1 MKNNSTTGFLEKCVL
16 DGYPDLEPST
26 VCVIKAAIKHDLKYE
41 ILDEARSFIK
51 IYNDEKEEYIYQATK
66 TTKDVSTFPFV
77 TDNKEL
83 VKDILRE
90 NNFNAPNGI
99 ILEKNLTKRD
109 IQILMEPF
117 IGKSVVVKP
126 NTTNKGIGITVFE
139 KSVNE
144 KDLKNAIEKAFKY
157 DSKVIVEEFK
167 KGLEYRFLVVGDECI
182 CVLHRRAASIV
193 GDGKSSIEKLIKM
206 KNEEPWHGLSGRI
219 IEIDDALKDI
229 IKRQGYSLKSIPKK
243 EKRVFLR
250 DNSNCSTGGESIDLT
265 DTMPDEFKRVAV
277 KAAKLFNA
285 KICGVDILIENF
297 NKFDYSIVELNDNPG
312 IGICECPYE
321 GKGRPVGEAIL
332 KLLGF
337 IK

>member
-16 DGYPDLEPST
+16 NGYPELEPST

-41 ILDEARSFIK
+41 ILDESRSFIK

-66 TTKDVSTFPFV
+66 TSKDISTFPFV

-90 NNFNAPNGI
+90 NNFNTPNGI
-99 ILEKNLTKRD
+99 ILEKGLTKRD
-109 IQILMEPF
+109 IDILIEPF
-117 IGKSVVVKP
+117 IGKSIVVKP
-126 NTTNKGIGITVFE
+126 NNTNKGIGITIFE
-139 KSVNE
+139 KPVNE
-144 KDLKNAIEKAFKY
+144 IDLKNAIHNAFTY

-182 CVLHRRAASIV
+182 CVLHRRAASVV
-193 GDGKSSIEKLIKM
+193 GDGKSSIKELIEM
-206 KNEEPWHGLSGRI
+206 KNKEPWHGLSGRLI
-219 IEIDDALKDI
+219 VIDDQLI
-229 IKRQGYSLKSIPKK
+229 SIVKRQGYSLNSVPKK
-243 EKRVFLR
+243 DKRIFLR

-265 DTMPDEFKRVAV
+265 EMVPDEFKRVAV

-297 NKFDYSIVELNDNPG
+297 NRFDYSIVELNDNPG

-321 GKGRPVGEAIL
+321 GKGQPIGEAIL
-332 KLLGF
+332 RLLGF